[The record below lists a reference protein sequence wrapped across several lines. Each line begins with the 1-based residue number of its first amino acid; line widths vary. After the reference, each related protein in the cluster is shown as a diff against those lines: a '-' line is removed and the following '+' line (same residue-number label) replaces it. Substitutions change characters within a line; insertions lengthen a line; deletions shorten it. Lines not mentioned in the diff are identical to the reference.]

1 MSKVGT
7 IVGIIFGTVVGGG
20 VTYWYLNTKYSKVID
35 IETQDYIDQIDA
47 LKNQVH
53 DLQKKVVGK
62 LEDEKEAMI
71 NKPSNYSEAVVVD
84 DSINVNDIDG
94 DEDDDDEPDIEPD
107 DVSDNIIRYI
117 SKGDYDDDEDYEK
130 EEMKYFSGDN
140 VITQDGEILD
150 EDEFVNVCGRKA
162 LHDLIN
168 SKNNVGEIFVRNEEY
183 VTDYKIK
190 RINLSYQK
198 YINSRN

>member
-1 MSKVGT
+1 MSKIGT

-53 DLQKKVVGK
+53 NLQKKVVGK

-71 NKPSNYSEAVVVD
+71 NRPSNYSEAVVVD
-84 DSINVNDIDG
+84 NSINVNDI